1 QLRNEEL
8 ILTSAATWW
17 CGEKVARE
25 KVLANLD
32 KMVIK
37 AIHRAPTFGT
47 IFGNTLSEAERG
59 KLRDRILASP
69 ETFVGQEQVGF
80 STLPC
85 AGTNGLEAR
94 RGVVRGFVTAT
105 PDGRYLVMP
114 GGLARIAATP
124 DAVVVSS
131 QLGGISK
138 DTWILGG
145 DSEPYV
151 SLWDENPDATS
162 DGDARNVPSRSGENL
177 YWTGRYAERAEGVAR
192 LLRRALLSFTGEIGE
207 DESELGRH
215 REILMGGL
223 LGVTDASPIH
233 ADEEY
238 AAVSDEEE
246 VLSLLTNPDRGG
258 SLPCVLGYFR
268 NAAYA
273 VRDLWSP
280 DSWRVIE
287 GMIREWV
294 DETPRVG
301 RGLDN
306 HPDPLNRLIL
316 HLTALLGLNLESM
329 TRDAGWRLLDSG
341 RRIERA
347 QYLLAVIRHFLVVSR
362 PPEEERLVMESVLA
376 ATDSLV
382 TYRKR
387 YRTHPRIELVLELLL
402 LEPNNAR
409 SLLYQINR
417 LTLNI
422 EELPRQTKRAKLTP
436 EQRLLVDTSSRL
448 RLTEIPKLAASTGAR
463 RKNLELFVSQM
474 SERLMRLSNALTLT
488 YFRHA
493 DRSHFLHG

>member
-1 QLRNEEL
+1 
-8 ILTSAATWW
+8 
-17 CGEKVARE
+17 
-25 KVLANLD
+25 
-32 KMVIK
+32 
-37 AIHRAPTFGT
+37 
-47 IFGNTLSEAERG
+47 
-59 KLRDRILASP
+59 
-69 ETFVGQEQVGF
+69 
-80 STLPC
+80 
-85 AGTNGLEAR
+85 
-94 RGVVRGFVTAT
+94 
-105 PDGRYLVMP
+105 MP

-138 DTWILGG
+138 DTWILGR
-145 DSEPYV
+145 DSEPYI
-151 SLWDENPDATS
+151 SLWDENPDATG

-387 YRTHPRIELVLELLL
+387 YRTRPRIELVLELLL

-422 EELPRQTKRAKLTP
+422 EELPRQMKRAKLTP

-448 RLTEIPKLAASTGAR
+448 RLAEIPKLAASTGAR